1 MNYGYQN
8 EKDFIELFDKK
19 YLYEMDNNSQLFLKD
34 LFGDILDNT
43 ERIRCWKNKVNQ
55 KADIFIKY
63 KNYIKGVS
71 IKCGNNNS
79 VHHEQIQ
86 EFERYLGKLGIPYK
100 IIDKYVSYHYG
111 YKKDKDGNTDYEHQL
126 NSVEYKELYQDDLNI
141 FNSYVNK
148 TRIIID
154 MVDRFIVRGRNSE
167 YDIDCLIC
175 GTIDNYVWISKYDLY
190 DLVLSKKCL
199 HFTSPHVACMTLGP
213 QKRCIIS
220 KGNLKD
226 RYLVAVRWNFLRE
239 DIISFKNNSNQG

>member
-1 MNYGYQN
+1 M
-8 EKDFIELFDKK
+8 KIKVIVL
-19 YLYEMDNNSQLFLKD
+19 
-34 LFGDILDNT
+34 
-43 ERIRCWKNKVNQ
+43 RKNK
-55 KADIFIKY
+55 
-63 KNYIKGVS
+63 
-71 IKCGNNNS
+71 
-79 VHHEQIQ
+79 
-86 EFERYLGKLGIPYK
+86 EF
-100 IIDKYVSYHYG
+100 
-111 YKKDKDGNTDYEHQL
+111 
-126 NSVEYKELYQDDLNI
+126 YQDDLNI

-175 GTIDNYVWISKYDLY
+175 GRIDNYVWISKYDLY

-199 HFTSPHVACMTLGP
+199 HFTSPHVACMTLGS
-213 QKRCIIS
+213 QKRCITS

>member
-1 MNYGYQN
+1 MNI
-8 EKDFIELFDKK
+8 KVIVL
-19 YLYEMDNNSQLFLKD
+19 
-34 LFGDILDNT
+34 
-43 ERIRCWKNKVNQ
+43 RKNK
-55 KADIFIKY
+55 
-63 KNYIKGVS
+63 
-71 IKCGNNNS
+71 
-79 VHHEQIQ
+79 
-86 EFERYLGKLGIPYK
+86 EF
-100 IIDKYVSYHYG
+100 
-111 YKKDKDGNTDYEHQL
+111 
-126 NSVEYKELYQDDLNI
+126 YQDDLNI

-167 YDIDCLIC
+167 YDIDYLIC

-213 QKRCIIS
+213 QKRCITS

>member
-1 MNYGYQN
+1 M
-8 EKDFIELFDKK
+8 KIKVIVL
-19 YLYEMDNNSQLFLKD
+19 
-34 LFGDILDNT
+34 
-43 ERIRCWKNKVNQ
+43 RKN
-55 KADIFIKY
+55 
-63 KNYIKGVS
+63 
-71 IKCGNNNS
+71 
-79 VHHEQIQ
+79 
-86 EFERYLGKLGIPYK
+86 
-100 IIDKYVSYHYG
+100 
-111 YKKDKDGNTDYEHQL
+111 
-126 NSVEYKELYQDDLNI
+126 KELYQDDLNI

-175 GTIDNYVWISKYDLY
+175 GRIDNYVWISKYDLY

-213 QKRCIIS
+213 QKRCITS
-220 KGNLKD
+220 KENLKD

>member
-1 MNYGYQN
+1 M
-8 EKDFIELFDKK
+8 KIKVIVL
-19 YLYEMDNNSQLFLKD
+19 
-34 LFGDILDNT
+34 
-43 ERIRCWKNKVNQ
+43 RKNK
-55 KADIFIKY
+55 
-63 KNYIKGVS
+63 
-71 IKCGNNNS
+71 
-79 VHHEQIQ
+79 
-86 EFERYLGKLGIPYK
+86 EF
-100 IIDKYVSYHYG
+100 
-111 YKKDKDGNTDYEHQL
+111 
-126 NSVEYKELYQDDLNI
+126 YQDDLNI

-167 YDIDCLIC
+167 YDIDYLIC

-190 DLVLSKKCL
+190 DLILSKKCL

-213 QKRCIIS
+213 QKRCITS

>member
-1 MNYGYQN
+1 M
-8 EKDFIELFDKK
+8 KIKVIVL
-19 YLYEMDNNSQLFLKD
+19 
-34 LFGDILDNT
+34 
-43 ERIRCWKNKVNQ
+43 RKNK
-55 KADIFIKY
+55 
-63 KNYIKGVS
+63 
-71 IKCGNNNS
+71 
-79 VHHEQIQ
+79 
-86 EFERYLGKLGIPYK
+86 EF
-100 IIDKYVSYHYG
+100 
-111 YKKDKDGNTDYEHQL
+111 
-126 NSVEYKELYQDDLNI
+126 YQDDLNI

-167 YDIDCLIC
+167 YDIDYLIC

-213 QKRCIIS
+213 QKRCITS

>member
-1 MNYGYQN
+1 M
-8 EKDFIELFDKK
+8 KIKVIVL
-19 YLYEMDNNSQLFLKD
+19 
-34 LFGDILDNT
+34 
-43 ERIRCWKNKVNQ
+43 RKNK
-55 KADIFIKY
+55 
-63 KNYIKGVS
+63 
-71 IKCGNNNS
+71 
-79 VHHEQIQ
+79 
-86 EFERYLGKLGIPYK
+86 EF
-100 IIDKYVSYHYG
+100 
-111 YKKDKDGNTDYEHQL
+111 
-126 NSVEYKELYQDDLNI
+126 YQDDLNI

-154 MVDRFIVRGRNSE
+154 MIDRFIVRGRNSE

-190 DLVLSKKCL
+190 DLVLSKRCL

-213 QKRCIIS
+213 QKRCITS

>member
-1 MNYGYQN
+1 M
-8 EKDFIELFDKK
+8 KIKVIVL
-19 YLYEMDNNSQLFLKD
+19 
-34 LFGDILDNT
+34 
-43 ERIRCWKNKVNQ
+43 RKNK
-55 KADIFIKY
+55 
-63 KNYIKGVS
+63 
-71 IKCGNNNS
+71 
-79 VHHEQIQ
+79 
-86 EFERYLGKLGIPYK
+86 EF
-100 IIDKYVSYHYG
+100 
-111 YKKDKDGNTDYEHQL
+111 
-126 NSVEYKELYQDDLNI
+126 YQDDLNI
-141 FNSYVNK
+141 SNSYVNK

-167 YDIDCLIC
+167 YDIDYLIC

-213 QKRCIIS
+213 QKRCITS